1 VQREHEVESA
11 NTEDVADQPAPADQL
26 APADWATADEIRR
39 KRFTTVSDGFDPEE
53 VKSYLDK
60 LAEWFTHLARLRSG
74 PVVVPDAPAQ
84 AGSEAASELA
94 TRMADVLREAE
105 GHAGRIREEAEGEAK
120 LLLAGAQEQAE
131 HDAQQLLAEAK
142 ENADRTLAQAREQSN
157 RAVAEA
163 QEHAKRLT
171 AEARDK
177 AQRTGGEATL
187 MLRDAERKVVEAMA
201 MRDALLTEMK
211 AAWERISAI
220 ANGMD
225 AKSAPAAAPQQPVGS
240 DAPPV
245 PAEAPT
251 GDEPVAAG

>member
-1 VQREHEVESA
+1 VQQEHEVESP
-11 NTEDVADQPAPADQL
+11 NTEEVADQL

-39 KRFTTVSDGFDPEE
+39 KRFKTVPEGFDPEE
-53 VKSYLDK
+53 VKAYLDK

-74 PVVVPDAPAQ
+74 PVVVPDSPAQ
-84 AGSEAASELA
+84 PGSEAASELA

-105 GHAGRIREEAEGEAK
+105 GHASRIREEAEGEAK
-120 LLLAGAQEQAE
+120 LLLAGAHEQAE
-131 HDAQQLLAEAK
+131 HGAQQLLAEAK
-142 ENADRTLAQAREQSN
+142 EQSDRTMAQ
-157 RAVAEA
+157 A
-163 QEHAKRLT
+163 QEHSNKAVADAQERAKRLT

-177 AQRTGGEATL
+177 AERTGGEAML

-225 AKSAPAAAPQQPVGS
+225 AKSAPAASSEVPVAPN
-240 DAPPV
+240 ATPV
-245 PAEAPT
+245 PVDAAPA